1 MVFAFWCLSS
11 EMCNC
16 VGKNKVCQ
24 STKQLKFIIL
34 SAILCLIINK
44 KNSHERQI
52 HIKEDKI
59 LSKYDLNYSLFFT

>member
-1 MVFAFWCLSS
+1 MLGKIKFVKVQNNLS
-11 EMCNC
+11 
-16 VGKNKVCQ
+16 
-24 STKQLKFIIL
+24 FIIL